1 MICNLGDPMSLRHPV
16 DTVCVAVCDAVF
28 FSQQAAVEA
37 IPPKTQHALRKETL
51 RMLGC
56 RMGFLRLVGSFK
68 LYVSFAERLLFNGGL
83 FQKRPMILR
92 SLLIVATPWDAG
104 WVWVIHTASY
114 IRHHS
119 ILCYSTTFWH
129 PSVPLHP
136 SFRWHN
142 RKKIPSKAHPLII
155 GHICGKGLEKKW
167 KGLWQEICARYNTK
181 YW

>member
-1 MICNLGDPMSLRHPV
+1 MSLRHPV
-16 DTVCVAVCDAVF
+16 DTVCVAVCDAVC

-104 WVWVIHTASY
+104 
-114 IRHHS
+114 
-119 ILCYSTTFWH
+119 
-129 PSVPLHP
+129 
-136 SFRWHN
+136 
-142 RKKIPSKAHPLII
+142 
-155 GHICGKGLEKKW
+155 
-167 KGLWQEICARYNTK
+167 
-181 YW
+181 